1 MTRQR
6 LGTVLTAVAAAG
18 FFATAAFHTTG
29 YSSVVNAVALAPE
42 RVRVLLPMLWLAITF
57 DFTVMGLIVAVLAY
71 RPEGPVRSILP
82 VVAICPFGAAGLQI
96 RFVGFILPTAIL
108 IGVGVLTLICAIVL
122 PSARPKPAA
131 R

>member
-6 LGTVLTAVAAAG
+6 LGAALTGVAAVG

-29 YSSVVNAVALAPE
+29 YSSVVNAAALAPE

-57 DFTVMGLIVAVLAY
+57 DFAVMGLIVAVVAF
-71 RPEGPVRSILP
+71 RPEGPARSILP
-82 VVAICPFGAAGLQI
+82 VVAICPFAAAGLQI

-108 IGVGVLTLICAIVL
+108 SGVGALTLVCAIVL
-122 PSARPKPAA
+122 PSARVKQTG